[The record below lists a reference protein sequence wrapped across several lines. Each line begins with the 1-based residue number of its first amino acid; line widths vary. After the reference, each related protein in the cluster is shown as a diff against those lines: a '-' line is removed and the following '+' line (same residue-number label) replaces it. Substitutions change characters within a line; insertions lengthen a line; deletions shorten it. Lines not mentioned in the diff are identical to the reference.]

1 MTWGCAERQIDLCR
15 LDADAVDLH
24 LEVDAPEDLQ
34 GAVGPVQPAV
44 ARPVEPLAGAR
55 VQKAARLGL
64 LLVAEVSQGHAEARA
79 PDLAVIA
86 HHGLRNLIRWYR
98 RTYRLL
104 PGDRMTQLGSPSF
117 DLSVLEIWPCLAAGA
132 TWYFPDDATRVDT
145 KQLIRWLAD
154 TQISVAFLPAP
165 LAEAALAERWPAG
178 TSLRCLNTGG
188 DRLRRRPPP
197 GLPFDVYNHYGPT
210 QASVVTS
217 SALVEPG
224 SDDRPPSIG
233 VPIANT
239 QVYILDEHGRLAPI
253 GAPGEL
259 YIGGAGVAL
268 GYLRSK
274 DLTRERFV
282 ESPAVPGA
290 RLYRSG
296 DRVRFRPDGR
306 LRNCLDV
313 RRSPSAAAFA
323 PDGGKADRGDIA
335 AEIAALDP
343 EDVWALAER
352 AAPARRVRLSWA
364 RADDRGRFDVIIE
377 APGHPIAAP
386 APDLWGLSLEQLTNS
401 PLDAHVLSRHEA
413 RIRAD
418 LQQRLPRYMLPM
430 IAMGVRLPDFDIVLI
445 AASRGS
451 PRARGPGGT
460 WRGPARAS
468 RATARRVQTC

>member
-1 MTWGCAERQIDLCR
+1 VPRGGGDLVFSGRRHARRHEAADPLARRHADLRR
-15 LDADAVDLH
+15 LPAGAARRGGAGRALARRDIASLPQHRWRPPAATTAAGPAVRR
-24 LEVDAPEDLQ
+24 
-34 GAVGPVQPAV
+34 VQP
-44 ARPVEPLAGAR
+44 
-55 VQKAARLGL
+55 
-64 LLVAEVSQGHAEARA
+64 
-79 PDLAVIA
+79 
-86 HHGLRNLIRWYR
+86 
-98 RTYRLL
+98 
-104 PGDRMTQLGSPSF
+104 
-117 DLSVLEIWPCLAAGA
+117 
-132 TWYFPDDATRVDT
+132 
-145 KQLIRWLAD
+145 
-154 TQISVAFLPAP
+154 
-165 LAEAALAERWPAG
+165 
-178 TSLRCLNTGG
+178 
-188 DRLRRRPPP
+188 
-197 GLPFDVYNHYGPT
+197 YGPT

-290 RLYRSG
+290 RLSRSG

-352 AAPARRVRLSWA
+352 AAPAHRIRLSWA

-386 APDLWGLSLEQLTNS
+386 APDLWGSRSNS
-401 PLDAHVLSRHEA
+401 SP
-413 RIRAD
+413 I
-418 LQQRLPRYMLPM
+418 PRSTPTSCH
-430 IAMGVRLPDFDIVLI
+430 GTKH
-445 AASRGS
+445 GS
-451 PRARGPGGT
+451 APISSSGFL
-460 WRGPARAS
+460 
-468 RATARRVQTC
+468 ATCCR